1 MDQERPEQEGNAP
14 ESVTPEAT
22 APENSAPTHVAQEP
36 TAAAPT
42 AEEAASAG
50 KADLAKRFIAAV
62 IDGAISAVIGLI
74 PIIGGLIGAAYILTR
89 DGFDYDFMKHR
100 SVGKQLMKLRP
111 VPLDGKPMTLQTS
124 IRRNWPLVFGSLTQ
138 VLLFIPVIG
147 WLLIPL
153 VGIAAAVLTITEIV
167 LVISNSEGRRLG
179 DRFANTKVIE
189 SEA

>member
-1 MDQERPEQEGNAP
+1 MDPQRPEQEDTAQAP
-14 ESVTPEAT
+14 AVQEAAPPVPAT
-22 APENSAPTHVAQEP
+22 AESAG
-36 TAAAPT
+36 
-42 AEEAASAG
+42 AG
-50 KADLAKRFIAAV
+50 KADLVKRFIAAI

-74 PIIGGLIGAAYILTR
+74 PVVGGLVGAAYILTR

-111 VPLDGKPMTLQTS
+111 VTLDGSPMTLQTS

-153 VGIAAAVLTITEIV
+153 VAIAAAVLGIVEIV
-167 LVISNSEGRRLG
+167 LVLTNDEGRRLG
-179 DRFANTKVIE
+179 DRMARTKVVE
-189 SEA
+189 SET